1 MFGAHGVR
9 VGHRAKLE
17 ELAKTV
23 ELLEGDPSVDKKTL
37 VDSREHTQELKKYD
51 LMILDLQNRIKKLEQ
66 APRVPN
72 VRRLHQELAGL
83 RGELGGLRNRVND
96 HVLKVSTKS

>member
-1 MFGAHGVR
+1 MFAAHGVR
-9 VGHRAKLE
+9 VGRRAKLE

-23 ELLEGDPSVDKKTL
+23 DLLQSDPSVDKKSL

-66 APRVPN
+66 APRGDL
-72 VRRLHQELAGL
+72 RRLRKEL
-83 RGELGGLRNRVND
+83 EDLRNALVGRAGII
-96 HVLKVSTKS
+96 HKGKA